1 MMKKRWHSLL
11 AGMLLVVTMVASAA
25 EARIDPQQVVRET
38 AEKVLAEVTARKAE
52 LEADPSRLYSLV
64 KGTVVP
70 HFDFTT
76 MTRSAM
82 GRFWRRATEQQKR
95 RLVAEFEEMLVRTYA
110 IALLGYSGQTIE
122 YLSGHYAEDAKKVV
136 VATRIRTAG
145 GPPIPIDYRLKWNEE
160 RGEWLV
166 YDVVIDNVSL
176 VTNYRSSFAQLIR
189 EGARKAKN
197 PAQRMRAGIDH
208 LIAALSAKNDA
219 SGQNKNG
226 QISG

>member
-1 MMKKRWHSLL
+1 MMKRQWYGVL
-11 AGMLLVVTMVASAA
+11 AGLLLVAAMAAAADTWVDPQELVRQAA
-25 EARIDPQQVVRET
+25 EKALSE
-38 AEKVLAEVTARKAE
+38 LAAHRADIEE
-52 LEADPSRLYSLV
+52 DPSLLYSLV
-64 KGTVVP
+64 RDTVLP
-70 HFDFTT
+70 HFDFTV

-82 GRFWRRATEQQKR
+82 GRFWRRATEQQQR
-95 RLVAEFEEMLVRTYA
+95 RLVAEFQEMLVRTYA
-110 IALLGYSGQTIE
+110 TALLDHMDLAIEFLPGQYSK
-122 YLSGHYAEDAKKVV
+122 DAKKVTV
-136 VATRIRTAG
+136 STRMSSSG
-145 GPPIPIDYRLKWNEE
+145 GPPVPIDYRVRWDEK

-166 YDVVIDNVSL
+166 YDVVIDGISL

>member
-1 MMKKRWHSLL
+1 MKKRWHGVL
-11 AGMLLVVTMVASAA
+11 AGMLLVVTMAVSAA

-38 AEKVLAEVTARKAE
+38 AEAVLAEVTARKTE
-52 LEADPSRLYSLV
+52 LEADPSQLYNLV
-64 KGTVVP
+64 QGTVVP
-70 HFDFTT
+70 HFDFTA

-110 IALLGYSGQTIE
+110 TALLGYSGQTIE
-122 YLSGHYAEDAKKVV
+122 YPPGRYAEDAKKVV

-166 YDVVIDNVSL
+166 YDVVIDNISL

-197 PAQRMRAGIDH
+197 PAQRMQAGIDH

-219 SGQNKNG
+219 SGQKQKE
-226 QISG
+226 QIAG